1 MKKLLIYILYF
12 SLSLS
17 YLEAQELQESAL
29 DSKKMENDS
38 VTTKFLF
45 AYNLRVG
52 VDLSRPL
59 LGLNNQDYTGFELV
73 GDLRISDK
81 LYIATEIGNEN
92 KTIQSEQINFTTS
105 GSYLKFGID
114 YNMYSNPTGVNN
126 QIYCGFRIGNSAHSQ
141 TVNNYV
147 VWNLNR
153 FWPEENSTNT
163 NATVKHES
171 LSASWLEIIAGIKTQ
186 ILKNVYMG
194 FSLRLTIL
202 LADQTP
208 QNFDNLFI
216 PGYNRKTDD
225 NNYGTAYNYTMSYS
239 LPLFKKKERR

>member
-17 YLEAQELQESAL
+17 YLAAQELQESAL
-29 DSKKMENDS
+29 ELKKMENDS
-38 VTTKFLF
+38 VITKFLF

-105 GSYLKFGID
+105 GSYLKLGID
-114 YNMYSNPTGVNN
+114 YNMYSNPTGLNN
-126 QIYCGFRIGNSAHSQ
+126 QIYCGFRIGSSAHSQ

-186 ILKNVYMG
+186 IIKNVYMG

-216 PGYNRKTDD
+216 PGYNRRTDD
-225 NNYGTAYNYTMSYS
+225 NNYGTAYNYTLGYS